1 MVKLHGQLAKRLPR
15 VRLPDFK
22 PLRAHSSGLFVP
34 ASEGLVLKRR
44 QQIATYLRQLLQLAV
59 VADSVEMEAFL
70 APTDA
75 LDAADAPA
83 PSPGGG
89 GAVGGEG
96 GGEMYQQT

>member
-70 APTDA
+70 APHDA
-75 LDAADAPA
+75 MDAADAPA
-83 PSPGGG
+83 PGGG
-89 GAVGGEG
+89 GAAGGEG
-96 GGEMYQQT
+96 GGETVYQQT